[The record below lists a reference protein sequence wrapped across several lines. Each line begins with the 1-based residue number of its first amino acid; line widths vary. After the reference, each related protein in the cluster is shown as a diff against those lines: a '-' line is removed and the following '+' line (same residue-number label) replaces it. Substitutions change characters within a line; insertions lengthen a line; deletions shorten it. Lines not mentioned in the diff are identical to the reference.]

1 MENKNNPCN
10 AFALTPSADAVVKEY
25 RAQVQG

>member
-10 AFALTPSADAVVKEY
+10 AFALTPSADAVIKECSS
-25 RAQVQG
+25 QVQG